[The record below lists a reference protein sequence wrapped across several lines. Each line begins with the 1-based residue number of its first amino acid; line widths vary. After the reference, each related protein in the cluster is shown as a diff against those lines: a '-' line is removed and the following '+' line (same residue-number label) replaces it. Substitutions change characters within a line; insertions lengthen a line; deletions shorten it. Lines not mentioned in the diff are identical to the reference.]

1 MALLHRAL
9 PPRPSPLIGVLCKGK
24 ALPRP
29 GSGTNLFPRA
39 IRFALFARVPEAA
52 WPHCRH
58 SSVLLSYF
66 FSSLFVRSF
75 VPVTTAFW
83 EPCALHSGGS
93 SLGLQCLLWLFGGWR
108 CSASLR
114 KRHLQPVRVI
124 VTCDTFACK
133 RPDRTKQKSKIT
145 QKASERFYFRSFSL
159 HCWVL
164 VRVSKLLRW
173 KRGTEAT
180 GDATGGRRCATP
192 GETGPSHQLTRNGAV
207 LSAFIIHITPSRGT
221 EYIYTHTHTRS
232 NLAPSGGERG
242 GLGATGAHD
251 GRTFPRT
258 QSLDT
263 RRTKCRVSR
272 SVECLI

>member
-66 FSSLFVRSF
+66 FSPSFCSFVRPCYDRF
-75 VPVTTAFW
+75 LGTMCAAF
-83 EPCALHSGGS
+83 
-93 SLGLQCLLWLFGGWR
+93 R
-108 CSASLR
+108 R
-114 KRHLQPVRVI
+114 LQPR
-124 VTCDTFACK
+124 FAMFALAVWGLAVFRQPSQTTPAAGSRHRDMRYFRLQAS
-133 RPDRTKQKSKIT
+133 RPDETKKQDHTK
-145 QKASERFYFRSFSL
+145 SERALLFSL
-159 HCWVL
+159 L
-164 VRVSKLLRW
+164 FATLL
-173 KRGTEAT
+173 GAGESVQAAPLEAT
-180 GDATGGRRCATP
+180 GDAAGGHRCATP

-221 EYIYTHTHTRS
+221 EYIYTHTHS
-232 NLAPSGGERG
+232 NLAPSGGVRG